1 MSLPLCRRFR
11 FDTEGTALSAFDV
24 GSHSLSCHRL
34 HFDAA
39 GGLGRVCG
47 TFAPPCI
54 NMDLV
59 ALPLTTVPSLADKG
73 RWGLKCCANVNKA
86 IPPSTDFLHRRHQRE

>member
-1 MSLPLCRRFR
+1 MSLHLCHRFH

-24 GSHSLSCHRL
+24 SSHSLSCHRL

-47 TFAPPCI
+47 TFAPPCF
-54 NMDLV
+54 NMD
-59 ALPLTTVPSLADKG
+59 PRCGNTTNHWLT
-73 RWGLKCCANVNKA
+73 
-86 IPPSTDFLHRRHQRE
+86 REDGTLSVVRM